1 MSKPAHG
8 ACAVILL
15 AALQACGGG
24 DKPREREVMKPE
36 ETVVGDLVTA
46 PGRAEERTEAAMEA
60 HRQAL
65 QQQISESE
73 GASPEEP
80 EEER

>member
-1 MSKPAHG
+1 MSKPAHW
-8 ACAVILL
+8 AYAVILL
-15 AALQACGGG
+15 ATLPACGGG
-24 DKPREREVMKPE
+24 DESREREVMKPE

-46 PGRAEERTEAAMEA
+46 PERVEERTEAAMEA

-73 GASPEEP
+73 GGSPEEP
-80 EEER
+80 EEE

>member
-1 MSKPAHG
+1 MSKPSRGVFAI
-8 ACAVILL
+8 ILL
-15 AALQACGGG
+15 AALSACGGG
-24 DKPREREVMKPE
+24 DKSREREVMKPE

-46 PGRAEERTEAAMEA
+46 PARVEERTEAALEA

-73 GASPEEP
+73 GGSPERP
-80 EEER
+80 EEEK

>member
-8 ACAVILL
+8 AYVLILL
-15 AALQACGGG
+15 ATLSACGSG

-46 PGRAEERTEAAMEA
+46 PARVEQRTEAAMEA

-65 QQQISESE
+65 QQQLSESE
-73 GASPEEP
+73 GGSPEEP
-80 EEER
+80 EDGK